1 MVDCGLAP
9 LLLRWTPPPPND
21 VMCDLFSSAIIVSVI
36 IYWALSAIL
45 VNPVAISLVV
55 LLVAQL
61 RFKNKTFGIALSFIF
76 MLLSLYMMLAVFSDI
91 VNLDFFFPRGLL
103 LLCFG
108 ALYFGG
114 TAYFALILLR
124 KNNNTIKRLR
134 SLTL

>member
-1 MVDCGLAP
+1 MYLIAKSVSKWYP
-9 LLLRWTPPPPND
+9 E
-21 VMCDLFSSAIIVSVI
+21 LFLIVSVI

-76 MLLSLYMMLAVFSDI
+76 MLLSLYMMLAIFSDI

-103 LLCFG
+103 M
-108 ALYFGG
+108 LYFGG
-114 TAYFALILLR
+114 TAYFAFILLR
-124 KNNNTIKRLR
+124 KNNNTINERLPIGND
-134 SLTL
+134 